1 MPQRLYSSSDQPDFQ
16 TYPAPPDETARMEG
30 VRARSKAPI
39 VAEPESASAAGL
51 ERPRIDRFT
60 SDAGVKD
67 RVTEKVAELKQKSTD
82 IAERASEYASNLK
95 DEAMDAGS
103 RFADVAR
110 ENTRR
115 AMNRSRELS
124 RTAVNDYP
132 LHVIA
137 GAAIAG
143 ILLGI
148 GLRAWRENRV

>member
-16 TYPAPPDETARMEG
+16 TYPAPPDETARLEG
-30 VRARSKAPI
+30 VSARSKAP
-39 VAEPESASAAGL
+39 VVPESASAAGY

-67 RVTEKVAELKQKSTD
+67 RVTEKVAELKQKGAD

-95 DEAMDAGS
+95 DDAVDAGS
-103 RFADVAR
+103 RWAGVAR
-110 ENTRR
+110 DNTQR
-115 AMNRSRELS
+115 AVNRSRELS

>member
-16 TYPAPPDETARMEG
+16 TYPAPPDETARLEG
-30 VRARSKAPI
+30 VRARSNAPI
-39 VAEPESASAAGL
+39 VSEPESASAAGF

-60 SDAGVKD
+60 SDAGMKD
-67 RVTEKVAELKQKSTD
+67 RLTEKVAGLKQKGAD
-82 IAERASEYASNLK
+82 VAERASEYASNLK
-95 DEAMDAGS
+95 DNAMDAGS
-103 RFADVAR
+103 RWAEAAR
-110 ENTRR
+110 DNTRR